1 MMTAAVLIGVPGT
14 ANGFAR
20 HTEIRGN
27 HVKRDPAIKLRKVVD
42 KIFVPLLGIVT

>member
-1 MMTAAVLIGVPGT
+1 MMTAAMLIGVPGA

-20 HTEIRGN
+20 HAEIRSN
-27 HVKRDPAIKLRKVVD
+27 HVKWNPVIKLGKVVN